1 MNLLE
6 ETPDT
11 RPVEPCCCD
20 DAITLDIDVQNMDA
34 VVDVV
39 ITLSRVGANL
49 VSLQADSGRVRVTFH
64 ATEFISRRLPSLL
77 KALVPVL
84 DVTRIEDQFLDRSG
98 SRQDFRF

>member
-6 ETPDT
+6 ETQDT
-11 RPVEPCCCD
+11 RSSDPFCYE
-20 DAITLDIDVQNMDA
+20 DATTLDVDIQSMDA

-39 ITLSRVGANL
+39 ITLSRVGASL

-77 KALVPVL
+77 QSLVQVL
-84 DVTRIEDQFLDRSG
+84 DVTRIDDQY
-98 SRQDFRF
+98 QE